1 MGPLYLFRVA
11 VLRTLLTAGF
21 VRRGRGLQ
29 YRPAR
34 EKNMQQQFFFYA
46 DLPITPTRLERFEP
60 FLRSGSRY
68 NLNGRGYYA
77 NIYDT
82 VQKRLVWE
90 GDFNTDEDAR
100 IALVCE
106 HLMLAS
112 IASRPRHI
120 Q

>member
-1 MGPLYLFRVA
+1 
-11 VLRTLLTAGF
+11 
-21 VRRGRGLQ
+21 
-29 YRPAR
+29 
-34 EKNMQQQFFFYA
+34 MQQQFFFYA

-60 FLRSGSRY
+60 FLRSGSRD

>member
-1 MGPLYLFRVA
+1 
-11 VLRTLLTAGF
+11 
-21 VRRGRGLQ
+21 
-29 YRPAR
+29 
-34 EKNMQQQFFFYA
+34 MQEQFLFYA

-82 VQKRLVWE
+82 LQKRLVWE

-100 IALVCE
+100 IALVWE

-112 IASRPRHI
+112 IASRTGHI

>member
-1 MGPLYLFRVA
+1 
-11 VLRTLLTAGF
+11 
-21 VRRGRGLQ
+21 
-29 YRPAR
+29 
-34 EKNMQQQFFFYA
+34 MQQQFFFYA
-46 DLPITPTRLERFEP
+46 DLPLTPTRLERFEP
-60 FLRSGSRY
+60 FLRSGSR
-68 NLNGRGYYA
+68 LNPHAKGYYA